1 LIALVEPQNFGGMMI
16 KPPPIKARWLILLFV
31 LMRLPSL
38 EAAPT
43 ATLRPSAEAIAYA
56 CAGCHGV
63 GGHALAPT
71 PSLAGKPEAE
81 FIQLMRDFKSGQ
93 KTSSIMNRI
102 ARGYADEDFTA
113 LAAFFNHQK

>member
-1 LIALVEPQNFGGMMI
+1 MMI
-16 KPPPIKARWLILLFV
+16 KRPPTKARRLILLFALV
-31 LMRLPSL
+31 QMASL

-43 ATLRPSAEAIAYA
+43 AALRPSPEAMAYA
-56 CAGCHGV
+56 CAGCHGS

-81 FIQLMRDFKSGQ
+81 LIQLMRDFKSGQ